1 VRVRVARAAWVA
13 ALCLGAGGCLL
24 PGYALQHQRDDFG
37 RTETWRMRGNALSV
51 PPGADDW
58 VALDAEAVRPRGD
71 TVRYAF
77 VVDYRSG
84 DEPLGLRRGE
94 SLIVLADTAR
104 FTFST
109 AGARLDEDVRGPRET
124 ARYPVPGDAM
134 RRIATA
140 GQIRVRVVGRRY
152 YVDRVVTNRGLWRFR
167 RLMEA
172 VEGIPVPPRP
182 SRRRPA
188 AAPGATVPRATPPPA
203 NPPG

>member
-1 VRVRVARAAWVA
+1 MRVRGGRAAWIA

-24 PGYALQHQRDDFG
+24 PGYSLQHQRDDFA
-37 RTETWRMRGNALSV
+37 RTETWRMQGNALSV

-71 TVRYAF
+71 SVSYAF
-77 VVDYRSG
+77 IVDYRSG

-124 ARYPVPGDAM
+124 ARYPVPADAM

-182 SRRRPA
+182 PRRRPA
-188 AAPGATVPRATPPPA
+188 APRPPAPGSPALRPPP
-203 NPPG
+203 PPG